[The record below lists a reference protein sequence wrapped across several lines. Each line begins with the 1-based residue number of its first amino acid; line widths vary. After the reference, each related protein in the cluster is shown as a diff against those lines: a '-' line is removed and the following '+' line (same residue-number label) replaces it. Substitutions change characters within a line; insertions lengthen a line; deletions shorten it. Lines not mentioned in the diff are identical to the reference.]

1 MSRAGGKQAQLESTG
16 EAGRFQLS
24 GDLSFETVP
33 GLWAEAERLFRGS
46 GDVEL
51 DLGAVA
57 RSDSAGLALLVAL
70 TRRAAQ
76 HDQAIRF
83 CHFPEQLR
91 AMARLSGLAD
101 FLHLAPEK
109 A

>member
-1 MSRAGGKQAQLESTG
+1 MTQARLEPMG
-16 EAGRFQLS
+16 EEGRFRLS

-33 GLWAEAERLFRGS
+33 GLWAEAERLFRDS

-57 RSDSAGLALLVAL
+57 RTDSAGLALLVAL
-70 TRRAAQ
+70 TRRARQ
-76 HDQAIRF
+76 HRQAIRY
-83 CHFPEQLR
+83 CQFPEQLR

-101 FLHLAPEK
+101 ILQLAPEE